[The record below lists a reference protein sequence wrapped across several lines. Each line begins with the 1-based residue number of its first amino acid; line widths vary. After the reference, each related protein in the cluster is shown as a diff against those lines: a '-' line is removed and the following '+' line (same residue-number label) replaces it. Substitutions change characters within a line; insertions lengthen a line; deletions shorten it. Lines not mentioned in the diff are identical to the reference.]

1 MDEFDVEDM
10 LNELRGEIAQAVSI
24 IAACVANAALD
35 QPGTDESRFVH
46 VLDKHLSTVV
56 ASAPDSFAAQV
67 AEEFKGVCKGFLPRS
82 ESQAKT
88 CYEHVRLVIA

>member
-10 LNELRGEIAQAVSI
+10 LNELRGEMAQAVSI
-24 IAACVANAALD
+24 IAACVANADLD
-35 QPGTDESRFVH
+35 QPGTDESRFAH

-67 AEEFKGVCKGFLPRS
+67 AEDFKGRMQGFL
-82 ESQAKT
+82 AKVQQSG
-88 CYEHVRLVIA
+88 EDVL